1 MYGNEFEDFPLLEV
15 AGKHTDEFTGTFKRR
30 ELMFA
35 YNGKDDISLT
45 ELLKAKPTL
54 RFSKPFVL
62 TGLKY
67 NETAPASDLS
77 EGAS

>member
-1 MYGNEFEDFPLLEV
+1 
-15 AGKHTDEFTGTFKRR
+15 
-30 ELMFA
+30 MFA